1 MILIASLKKQINQQ
15 NSNKYNIKYEH
26 AIKKCAFQPAGYDRG

>member
-15 NSNKYNIKYEH
+15 NSNKYNKKYEYQ
-26 AIKKCAFQPAGYDRG
+26 IKKCAFQPAGYDRG